1 MESATQVVHPTG
13 GRDETSERAAGAGAR
28 ATAPGAGAASGTAP
42 GAASSTAPDA
52 APGTAPDAS
61 GSRAREVAALWA
73 EVLGVPEVGVEDDFF
88 ALGGNSLSGI
98 KIIERVAQDHG
109 VQLSVRDFYLAQT
122 PARVAELIERG
133 RAEA

>member
-1 MESATQVVHPTG
+1 MESATQAVHPTG
-13 GRDETSERAAGAGAR
+13 GRDETSERPSGAE
-28 ATAPGAGAASGTAP
+28 
-42 GAASSTAPDA
+42 APDA
-52 APGTAPDAS
+52 AAGTAPGTAPDAS
-61 GSRAREVAALWA
+61 ASRAREVAALWA

>member
-13 GRDETSERAAGAGAR
+13 GRDETSERAAGAGAEAG
-28 ATAPGAGAASGTAP
+28 ATAPGAGTAP
-42 GAASSTAPDA
+42 GAASSTAPGA

>member
-13 GRDETSERAAGAGAR
+13 GRDETSERPSGAA
-28 ATAPGAGAASGTAP
+28 APGTASGTAP
-42 GAASSTAPDA
+42 GAAQGTAPSTAPDA

>member
-1 MESATQVVHPTG
+1 MNP
-13 GRDETSERAAGAGAR
+13 D
-28 ATAPGAGAASGTAP
+28 AASGTAP
-42 GAASSTAPDA
+42 DT
-52 APGTAPDAS
+52 S

>member
-13 GRDETSERAAGAGAR
+13 GRDETSERAAGAEAG
-28 ATAPGAGAASGTAP
+28 ATAPGAGTAP

>member
-13 GRDETSERAAGAGAR
+13 GRDETSERAAGAGA
-28 ATAPGAGAASGTAP
+28 TAPGAGAASSTTP
-42 GAASSTAPDA
+42 GAASSTAP
-52 APGTAPDAS
+52 GAS